1 MKIAF
6 VIDPIASFNPLAET
20 TFYLMTE
27 MTRRKWEYW
36 GIETKNLTCTN
47 GRVHGLAQKLSVT
60 HSAGCFK
67 YKILREADLDLAK
80 MDAVLLRK
88 DPPVDLAF
96 FDHLSLLELLR
107 GKTLLV
113 NDPTGI
119 KTACEK
125 IFPLYFDGIFPETI
139 VSRNGDALRDFI
151 HKHGEAV
158 LKPLNL
164 SGGRGIIKVKAND
177 SSLNSLIDIVTENGS
192 RTVQA
197 QKFVAEVAKGDKR
210 ILVLDGKIL
219 GAFLR
224 VPAKSDFRG
233 NLHSGAKLKK
243 VALSTH
249 DKKIVE
255 RLAPELKKRGLY
267 FVGLDLIGNFVT
279 EINVTS
285 PMGLGEINHLFLTQ
299 SEKTVVNWLQQKS
312 KDLR

>member
-20 TFYLMTE
+20 TFYLMNE
-27 MTRRKWEYW
+27 MTRRKWECW
-36 GIETKNLTCTN
+36 GIEIKDLTCTN
-47 GRVHGLAQKLSVT
+47 GRVHGRAQKLSVT
-60 HSAGCFK
+60 KSAGRFQ
-67 YKILREADLDLAK
+67 YKILGEADLDLAK

-88 DPPVDLAF
+88 DPPVDLNF
-96 FDHLSLLELLR
+96 IDHLSLLELLR
-107 GKTLLV
+107 GKTLLI

-119 KTACEK
+119 KTASEK
-125 IFPLYFDGIFPETI
+125 IFPLYFEGIFPETI
-139 VSRNGDALRDFI
+139 VSRNSNALRDFI
-151 HKHGEAV
+151 HEHDDV
-158 LKPLNL
+158 ILKPLNL

-177 SSLNSLIDIVTENGS
+177 PSLNSLIDIMTENSS
-192 RTVQA
+192 RTIQA

-210 ILVLDGKIL
+210 ILVLDGEIL

-243 VALSTH
+243 VKITAK
-249 DKKIVE
+249 DKKLVA
-255 RLAPELKKRGLY
+255 RLAPELKKRGLF
-267 FVGLDLIGNFVT
+267 FVGLDLIGDFVT

-299 SEKTVVNWLQQKS
+299 SEKTVVNWLQQKIQR
-312 KDLR
+312 L